1 MPRLRGDLPAH
12 SAAGLQGPIEVPE
25 LDEAPVDHL
34 EHNSHPP
41 GGAAQRPGNEF
52 LIIRDLNLRDGCLTR
67 VRSRLPR
74 LIGSLFHRPDGFLID
89 SVCSGTQHVY
99 ESFLIFSEAES
110 TRSLTWE

>member
-1 MPRLRGDLPAH
+1 MPQAVLLNGPARIPDH
-12 SAAGLQGPIEVPE
+12 PGFE
-25 LDEAPVDHL
+25 LGFEA
-34 EHNSHPP
+34 
-41 GGAAQRPGNEF
+41 
-52 LIIRDLNLRDGCLTR
+52 
-67 VRSRLPR
+67 RLPR